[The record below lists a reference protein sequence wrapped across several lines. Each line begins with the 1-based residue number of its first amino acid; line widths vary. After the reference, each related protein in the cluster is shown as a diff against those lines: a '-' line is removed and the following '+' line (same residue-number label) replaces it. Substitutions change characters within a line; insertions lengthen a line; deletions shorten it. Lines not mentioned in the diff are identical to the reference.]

1 MNAPHRGPMASA
13 ASTRAACPERYALG
27 QPDGGEGDA
36 GCRSVWY
43 RPLCEKR
50 LSTGWDEPEDCVN
63 RSHSGHRQQREQG
76 QPHQRQAHPAGPVV
90 PADVLPVVLVHD
102 PATGRLG
109 GAGAFPARNAPHC
122 PGPEGTHCRARFAT
136 SLRPSYARFTPGLY
150 RRFGDGGDAL
160 GGDAVQV
167 QMAPCAAVHRR
178 PLQPFCSPDVAGV

>member
-13 ASTRAACPERYALG
+13 ASTRAAHPERYALG

-136 SLRPSYARFTPGLY
+136 SLRPSYARLTPALPRGCIGGSGMAAMPLAEMPCRCRWHPVRQFTGGL
-150 RRFGDGGDAL
+150 FSPF
-160 GGDAVQV
+160 AV
-167 QMAPCAAVHRR
+167 RT
-178 PLQPFCSPDVAGV
+178 

>member
-13 ASTRAACPERYALG
+13 ASTRAAHPERYALG

-102 PATGRLG
+102 PATGRL
-109 GAGAFPARNAPHC
+109 AARVRFRPGTPPTVPGRKARTAAPV
-122 PGPEGTHCRARFAT
+122 
-136 SLRPSYARFTPGLY
+136 LRLAYARLTPALP
-150 RRFGDGGDAL
+150 RGGT
-160 GGDAVQV
+160 GGSR
-167 QMAPCAAVHRR
+167 MAAMP
-178 PLQPFCSPDVAGV
+178 